1 MPTRPASFVAGSGHY
16 VPETVVTS
24 KDIDQRVAMKRNG
37 VGRLVES
44 LTGVRERR
52 FAPPGADA
60 SDMAVPAARQALER
74 AGRRPEDVDLLIFAA
89 CSRDLSEPATANI
102 VQAKLGASNA
112 HVLDVCNACN
122 SFLNG
127 IDAADAQ
134 IATGRSR
141 CALVCTGELCS
152 AWINWEITDKAGLDR
167 AFAGFTLGD
176 GGAAWVLEP
185 ADASDGRGLLA
196 STFFSDGRHWE
207 LCVVRSGGSISPRH
221 HAADDTYFMSRTVP
235 LNELAVQHVPRVVA
249 RVLAA
254 TGWTLDDV
262 DLVAPHQVSA
272 ALTAELCRMHNF
284 PLERVSSTI
293 ERYGNCAA
301 ATIPIS
307 YGEAFDA
314 GRIGPGSKV
323 MLVGSAAGFGSAAI
337 TLVV

>member
-1 MPTRPASFVAGSGHY
+1 MRTRPASFLAGSGHY

-24 KDIDQRVAMKRNG
+24 ADIDQRLAMKRNG

-52 FAPPGADA
+52 HAPPGANA

-112 HVLDVCNACN
+112 HVLDITNACN
-122 SFLNG
+122 SFLNAL
-127 IDAADAQ
+127 DMADAQ

-141 CALVCTGELCS
+141 CALVCTGELSS
-152 AWINWEITDKAGLDR
+152 AWVNWSIEDKAGLDR
-167 AFAGFTLGD
+167 AFAGLTLGD
-176 GGAAWVLEP
+176 GGGAWVLEP
-185 ADASDGRGLLA
+185 ANGVDGRGLLA

-207 LCVVRSGGSISPRH
+207 LCVVRSGGSISPRDH
-221 HAADDTYFMSRTVP
+221 DAQDTYFMSNTIP
-235 LNELAVQHVPRVVA
+235 LNNLAIEHVPRIIA
-249 RVLAA
+249 RVLDE

-262 DLVAPHQVSA
+262 ELVAPHQVSTPMTTEISR
-272 ALTAELCRMHNF
+272 LIGF
-284 PLERVSSTI
+284 PLERVISTV

-301 ATIPIS
+301 ASIPIA
-307 YGEAFDA
+307 YGEALDA